1 MRMHGG
7 LLCITFCMSGWM
19 DGWMDGWMCM
29 YVCHWTNIETRQ
41 KVIRQK
47 VTSQE
52 ILHVKGHVGH
62 GQSKAY
68 LIGRWAH
75 FNVKLHFF
83 FQN

>member
-1 MRMHGG
+1 MFTFLSPPVCMHSG
-7 LLCITFCMSGWM
+7 LMCIVF
-19 DGWMDGWMCM
+19 CM

-52 ILHVKGHVGH
+52 ILHVKGPVGH

-75 FNVKLHFF
+75 FNVKLHFCRP
-83 FQN
+83 